1 MDTLQP
7 SQRTATAS
15 TQISLWRGE
24 IMAALARVLDYCPR
38 PQVPHHGRVAVLS
51 AKMASNLRCVDR
63 LDAFYAALIHDIGL
77 LDNTCDPD
85 RYWSPEEQAN
95 LPAVRMHPLIGAQL
109 AAEAP
114 GLFSVAPLI
123 MDHHECYDGHGYPR
137 GKGGDEISVGAQ
149 VLRFSA
155 TCDGVLREQG
165 SPELL
170 PLLDALRSRAAS
182 QVCAEIVNT
191 GIEVLGEP
199 GFYAQLSRAEDVD
212 ILCQSITHRF
222 ATDDLATTDADVTG
236 LLELFAHVT
245 DAHPADKI
253 GHSRRVAHRSVLVAM
268 AMGLPEDVTMKLK
281 WAALVHDVGLVTVP
295 KAILDKPGPLS
306 HEELIQVHTHAVAT
320 ERFIA
325 PIRGL
330 EEVAAIAAAHG
341 EAFDGSGYPHGLAGN
356 EIPLGARILAVCDT
370 FDALTSHR
378 PYRAAR
384 DSSLA
389 IDILIKGSGSLF
401 DPDVVTA
408 AVPVFLITRASDE
421 PAMHALN

>member
-1 MDTLQP
+1 
-7 SQRTATAS
+7 
-15 TQISLWRGE
+15 
-24 IMAALARVLDYCPR
+24 
-38 PQVPHHGRVAVLS
+38 
-51 AKMASNLRCVDR
+51 
-63 LDAFYAALIHDIGL
+63 
-77 LDNTCDPD
+77 
-85 RYWSPEEQAN
+85 
-95 LPAVRMHPLIGAQL
+95 
-109 AAEAP
+109 
-114 GLFSVAPLI
+114 
-123 MDHHECYDGHGYPR
+123 
-137 GKGGDEISVGAQ
+137 
-149 VLRFSA
+149 
-155 TCDGVLREQG
+155 
-165 SPELL
+165 
-170 PLLDALRSRAAS
+170 
-182 QVCAEIVNT
+182 
-191 GIEVLGEP
+191 
-199 GFYAQLSRAEDVD
+199 
-212 ILCQSITHRF
+212 
-222 ATDDLATTDADVTG
+222 
-236 LLELFAHVT
+236 
-245 DAHPADKI
+245 
-253 GHSRRVAHRSVLVAM
+253 
-268 AMGLPEDVTMKLK
+268 MKLK